1 MSRMTYEKALGIVAE
16 RTYDN
21 RMDIRQKNVQRRNS
35 FVDLYGIPHYAKS
48 DEDNKATFYVSI
60 SQDYIYLNRFQFRL
74 SMLKVK
80 GGNFRVYIEDEEIT
94 NFLKEQIGLEKDEEL
109 IEGEGLYPLDLTDDD
124 PTTLDD
130 ELNDDEYSYFDVLD
144 IAQVIQAEANT
155 KEEGSDEQKELEKKR
170 RNLLRAGFKK
180 IEITSD
186 ASFEVTMYLYLKF
199 SNMNR

>member
-21 RMDIRQKNVQRRNS
+21 RKDIRQKNVQRRNS

-80 GGNFRVYIEDEEIT
+80 GGNFRVFIEGEEIT
-94 NFLKEQIGLEKDEEL
+94 DYLKEQQGGDW
-109 IEGEGLYPLDLTDDD
+109 IEDEGLYPLDLTDEDPSTVDD
-124 PTTLDD
+124 D
-130 ELNDDEYSYFDVLD
+130 LNDDEYSYYDILD

-155 KEEGSDEQKELEKKR
+155 KTDEDEKTALEKKR
-170 RNLLRAGFKK
+170 RSLLKAGFKK

-186 ASFEVTMYLYLKF
+186 ASFEVTMYLYLKL

>member
-21 RMDIRQKNVQRRNS
+21 RKDIRQKNVQRRNS

-80 GGNFRVYIEDEEIT
+80 GGDFKVYIDGMEIT
-94 NFLKEQIGLEKDEEL
+94 DYLKEQQGGDW
-109 IEGEGLYPLDLTDDD
+109 IEDEGLYPLDLTDDD
-124 PTTLDD
+124 PSTVD
-130 ELNDDEYSYFDVLD
+130 NDDEYSYYDILDV
-144 IAQVIQAEANT
+144 AQVIQAEADT
-155 KEEGSDEQKELEKKR
+155 KTDEDEKEELEKKR

-180 IEITSD
+180 IEITSSG
-186 ASFEVTMYLYLKF
+186 SFEVTMYLYLKL

>member
-80 GGNFRVYIEDEEIT
+80 GGNFRVFIEGEEIT
-94 NFLKEQIGLEKDEEL
+94 DYLKEQQGGDW
-109 IEGEGLYPLDLTDDD
+109 IEDEGLYPLDLTDEDPSTVDD
-124 PTTLDD
+124 D
-130 ELNDDEYSYFDVLD
+130 LNDDEYSYYDILD

-155 KEEGSDEQKELEKKR
+155 KTDEDEKTALEKKR
-170 RNLLRAGFKK
+170 RSLLKAGFKK

-186 ASFEVTMYLYLKF
+186 ASFEVTMYLYLKL

>member
-94 NFLKEQIGLEKDEEL
+94 DYLKEQQGGDW
-109 IEGEGLYPLDLTDDD
+109 IEDEGLYPLDLTDEDPSTVDD
-124 PTTLDD
+124 D
-130 ELNDDEYSYFDVLD
+130 LNDDEYSYYDILD

-155 KEEGSDEQKELEKKR
+155 KTDEDEKTALEKKR
-170 RNLLRAGFKK
+170 RSLLKAGFKK

-186 ASFEVTMYLYLKF
+186 ASFEVTMYLYLKL

>member
-80 GGNFRVYIEDEEIT
+80 GGNFRVFIENEEIT
-94 NFLKEQIGLEKDEEL
+94 DYLKEQQGGDW
-109 IEGEGLYPLDLTDDD
+109 IEDEGLYPLDLTDEDPSTVDD
-124 PTTLDD
+124 D
-130 ELNDDEYSYFDVLD
+130 LNDDEYSYYDILD

-155 KEEGSDEQKELEKKR
+155 KTDEDEKTALEKKR
-170 RNLLRAGFKK
+170 RSLLKAGFKK

-186 ASFEVTMYLYLKF
+186 ASFEVTMYLYLKL